1 MTATRERLAVL
12 RLAAAVIVLTL
23 LGADPQA
30 AVPKRVLIVHS
41 FGRDFAPYNPTGQA
55 FRTRL
60 TELLKQPVVFHDVS
74 LDVERGELEDEQP
87 LVEYLLRRTRD
98 ARPDLVVAI
107 ANPAALFCLRH
118 REQLF
123 PDRSL
128 LVTGIDQ
135 RRRADLALR
144 SGDGVVTG
152 DLDFA
157 GGVRSMLALQPDLTT
172 VAFVLGTTRSNN
184 TGRGRSNGISHP
196 WRIACTCCL

>member
-74 LDVERGELEDEQP
+74 LDVERGEIEDEQP
-87 LVEYLLRRTRD
+87 LVDTSCAARATPVPIWSSPSPTRRHSSACGTGNNCSPT
-98 ARPDLVVAI
+98 AR
-107 ANPAALFCLRH
+107 C
-118 REQLF
+118 
-123 PDRSL
+123 S
-128 LVTGIDQ
+128 
-135 RRRADLALR
+135 
-144 SGDGVVTG
+144 
-152 DLDFA
+152 
-157 GGVRSMLALQPDLTT
+157 
-172 VAFVLGTTRSNN
+172 
-184 TGRGRSNGISHP
+184 
-196 WRIACTCCL
+196 